1 MSIQPNILLIMPDQ
15 MRGDCFGL
23 AGHPVLI
30 TPNIDS
36 IGGRGCV
43 FQRAYST
50 CPSCIPARRSL
61 LTGQYPSTSGSVG
74 FATPGYDTP
83 TLPALLSR
91 AGYHTVLVGRHMHQ
105 NPDHD
110 ENPGYDTC
118 ILGSTYV
125 PDDSYGKML
134 DREIPLLGGI
144 RGLGISF
151 NGWQAKSW
159 PLAEHLHPTNWV
171 VRKSREVIAGRDDDR
186 ALFLTTSFYAPHPPL
201 IPPDFYYRRYL
212 DMDLPDKA
220 VGDWVGPVPTQYGVD
235 SPRVQLEGD
244 ALRFTQ
250 AAYYG
255 LINHIDDQLTWLV
268 TDFIRRSKNQK
279 RPWVIVFTSDH
290 GEMLG
295 DHHYFRK
302 CEPFEGSCRIPFLIQ
317 SGGLGQEPG
326 IAISS
331 PVCLEDILP
340 TLLELSGIAIP
351 DHVDGKSLVPLLRGE
366 PGPVRRWLHCEH
378 SPCYSDAQAFQMV
391 TDGVWKYVWRPMTGE
406 ELLFNLDSDPTELRN
421 LATRPSAKG
430 KLEECRK
437 VLIDRLRSRPE
448 GFVVHD
454 RLCALSTRYPPVMK
468 GKGR

>member
-1 MSIQPNILLIMPDQ
+1 MSLQPNILLIMPDQ

-23 AGHPVLI
+23 AGHPAVI

-36 IGGRGCV
+36 IGGEGCF

-61 LTGQYPSTSGSVG
+61 LTGQYPATSGSVG

-83 TLPALLSR
+83 TLPALLSG
-91 AGYHTVLVGRHMHQ
+91 AGYRSILVGRNMHQ
-105 NPDHD
+105 NPRHD

-118 ILGSTYV
+118 ILGSVYV
-125 PDDSYGKML
+125 PNDDYSRML
-134 DREIPLLGGI
+134 DRAVPLLGGT

-159 PLAEHLHPTNWV
+159 PLAEYLHPTNWV
-171 VRKSREVIAGRDDDR
+171 VHESRQVIAGHDDSR
-186 ALFLTTSFYAPHPPL
+186 PLFLTASFYAPHPPL
-201 IPPDFYYRRYL
+201 IPPDFYNRRYL

-220 VGDWVGPVPTQYGVD
+220 LGDWVGQLPVQYGVD
-235 SPRVQLEGD
+235 SPRVNLEGER
-244 ALRFTQ
+244 LRFAR

-255 LINHIDDQLTWLV
+255 LINHLDDQLTWLM
-268 TDFIRRSKNQK
+268 TDFVRKCKDQK

-295 DHHYFRK
+295 DHYYFRK
-302 CEPFEGSCRIPFLIQ
+302 CEPFEGSCRIPLLIR
-317 SGGLGQEPG
+317 SGGLDQKAGLG
-326 IAISS
+326 ISS

-340 TLLELSGIAIP
+340 TLLDLSGIPIP
-351 DHVDGKSLVPLLRGE
+351 DHVDGVSLVPLLRGE
-366 PGPVRRWLHCEH
+366 SRSVRRWLHCEH

-391 TDGVWKYVWRPMTGE
+391 TDGVWKYIWRPMTGE
-406 ELLFNLDSDPTELRN
+406 ELLFDLNNDPTELEN
-421 LATRPSAKG
+421 LGVRPAARE

-437 VLIDRLRSRPE
+437 TLIDRLRSRPE
-448 GFVVHD
+448 QFVVRD
-454 RLCALSTRYPPVMK
+454 KLCVVSTRYPPIMK
-468 GKGR
+468 GKRV